1 MNKQNLIILIAV
13 SLFFPLPCFA
23 EQIVF
28 KSGLKI
34 NAQII
39 ERTEQYI
46 RIDFQGTPVTYWMY
60 EIESIESSNAAV
72 TSTEK
77 PEEQKPAAV
86 VREGFSYRN
95 KKLNIALTGPPG
107 WLMLADKEVLAMETN
122 NKQAEEFRPYI
133 ESGSGFIV
141 VFFKEDRSSPNEQ
154 NKPYIT
160 LVGFNIPAAA
170 SPDISTEVYADS
182 VIEQIASN
190 PLIKVVE
197 GPKKITIGA
206 KDWMRIIVIEADIS
220 RMMMYFYLDS
230 AGKIVYT
237 YTATSPKEDFAGY
250 QKEFESALNSI
261 RFE

>member
-1 MNKQNLIILIAV
+1 MNKRNLIKLIAV
-13 SLFFPLPCFA
+13 SLFFSLPCFA

-34 NAQII
+34 NAQIV

-72 TSTEK
+72 TSAEK

-86 VREGFSYRN
+86 VREGFSYSN
-95 KKLNIALTGPPG
+95 KRFKVAVTGPAG

-133 ESGSGFIV
+133 DSGNGFIV
-141 VFFKEDRSSPNEQ
+141 VFFKEDRPSPNEQ

-170 SPDISTEVYADS
+170 SPDISTGVYAGS
-182 VIEQIASN
+182 VIEQIANN

-197 GPKKITIGA
+197 GPKKITIGV

-220 RMMMYFYLDS
+220 QIMMYFYLDS

-250 QKEFESALNSI
+250 QEEFNSTLNSI